1 MTKQSIWIDRY
12 TTDIHT
18 EICIKWKV
26 IKGTVMQIEITLM
39 NEPLHLSK
47 VSGKYVYF
55 CSTVPVKFAIFL
67 EVTNF
72 FYFLTVSIAFPVY

>member
-26 IKGTVMQIEITLM
+26 IQGTVMQIEITLM
-39 NEPLHLSK
+39 NDPLHLSK
-47 VSGKYVYF
+47 VS
-55 CSTVPVKFAIFL
+55 
-67 EVTNF
+67 
-72 FYFLTVSIAFPVY
+72 